1 LRWKAQRN
9 GGVPLK
15 LIKKKKSRENKI
27 TQTTLEEPETET
39 AQHGKTRKRANV
51 CVETCLSVWIRSSLT
66 NTGKVTKSYSL

>member
-39 AQHGKTRKRANV
+39 AQHGKTRKGANV